1 MSGKSTLLKQI
12 ALLYI
17 MAQVRCSPVSASN
30 SADFGRRL
38 DATFPLST
46 LRSE

>member
-17 MAQVRCSPVSASN
+17 MAQVRSLFPHFSSFRVLLILSA
-30 SADFGRRL
+30 
-38 DATFPLST
+38 
-46 LRSE
+46 